1 MGYITPTL
9 VSNWLA
15 VSFMLPQL
23 PRDIKWHLTLTFFSV
38 LHFTIYISEMSS
50 QDYDSDDFCVTMDEE
65 GEEQGEVGEEQG
77 EVDPIGENLSK
88 NHFDAIGENLS
99 KNLSIFE
106 DLTPFKNL
114 NAMVRQKPSQKTHV

>member
-1 MGYITPTL
+1 M
-9 VSNWLA
+9 
-15 VSFMLPQL
+15 SF
-23 PRDIKWHLTLTFFSV
+23 
-38 LHFTIYISEMSS
+38 

-88 NHFDAIGENLS
+88 NLFDAIGE
-99 KNLSIFE
+99 NLSIFE

-114 NAMVRQKPSQKTHV
+114 NAMVRHKPSQKTHL